1 MTSGGFGTRRPYPDQ
16 ARLFFLILK
25 LISFKKLNRAGRDR
39 DEKIPRPVPFTF
51 DFYFYFL
58 FFIFYICF
66 FIFIILKLIYFIK
79 NKNIMNFYKLF
90 IKKILIFIFIY
101 IKV

>member
-1 MTSGGFGTRRPYPDQ
+1 MGHYEYAHIIGSPHLDS

-25 LISFKKLNRAGRDR
+25 PISFKKLNEAGRN
-39 DEKIPRPVPFTF
+39 EKILKPVPFTF
-51 DFYFYFL
+51 DFCFY
-58 FFIFYICF
+58 YICF

-90 IKKILIFIFIY
+90 IKKHSNY
-101 IKV
+101 YYY